1 MSSIAERGQSVS
13 FRHWLAS
20 SGVLIPTAF
29 GVGGSLTVSLLAVQQ
44 PVWSLLVAVWLLVY
58 ASYQID
64 SLGELKDFDANTA
77 SSRSRYLQARK
88 RRVVLQGVA
97 AFLGAM
103 LVTALHAGVWMSL
116 SLLLFP
122 ASVVL
127 YGMPVLRRL
136 SLGLIPFDC
145 VKSIPYAKSF
155 YTAFFWGLLGVFSLR
170 YVDPAC
176 SVGGALLVFA
186 LFAQRLFINTVFSD
200 FKDIERDR
208 AAGVQTP
215 FVALGRE
222 RVLRI
227 LRALNLVTPLL
238 LSAAVGTGA
247 LPLAALGLCATVVY
261 AQCYLTAAR
270 RGHTDAELLCNLVAD
285 AEWLLWPLYLL
296 IGNIIF

>member
-1 MSSIAERGQSVS
+1 M
-13 FRHWLAS
+13 
-20 SGVLIPTAF
+20 
-29 GVGGSLTVSLLAVQQ
+29 GGALTVSLLAVNR

-64 SLGELKDFDANTA
+64 SLGELKNFDTSTA

-88 RRVVLQGVA
+88 GRVVLQGVA

-116 SLLLFP
+116 SLLIFP

-127 YGMPVLRRL
+127 YGMPVLRRM

-155 YTAFFWGLLGVFSLR
+155 YTAFFWGLLGVFSLV

-176 SVGGALLVFA
+176 AVGGALLVFV
-186 LFAQRLFINTVFSD
+186 LFAQRLFINTVFCD

-208 AAGVQTP
+208 AAGVVTP
-215 FVALGRE
+215 FVTLGRD
-222 RVLRI
+222 RALRI
-227 LRALNLVTPLL
+227 LAGLNLTTPLL
-238 LSAAVGTGA
+238 LAMAVCIGA
-247 LPLAALGLCATVVY
+247 LPASALFLSATVVY
-261 AQCYLTAAR
+261 TQLYLNAAR
-270 RGHTDAELLCNLVAD
+270 HAQINAELLCNVTAD
-285 AEWLLWPLYLL
+285 AEWLLWPLYLIVANAIL
-296 IGNIIF
+296 